1 MHYYRFNI
9 GDYKSHTSHLDP
21 LEDIAYRRMLDY
33 CYLNEIGLPE
43 SLEEIGRLISMRT
56 HCDCIANVLR
66 EFFYIENC
74 VYKNKRVEIDLHDFK
89 SKSEKAASSAKEKWR
104 KHRLSGAANA
114 ERTQCEND
122 ANAMLTNNHKPI
134 TNNHIINTP
143 DESVDSS
150 KSVALKIK
158 TEYNYDDLISIGIN
172 ETIARDFILHR
183 KSKKSKLTET
193 AWNGIVRE
201 AEKANLTIQ
210 QALQICIERDWKSFK
225 ADWVRNTDNGA
236 RITFHELATGQK
248 PEF

>member
-104 KHRLSGAANA
+104 KHRLSCAANA

-122 ANAMLTNNHKPI
+122 ANAMLTNNHKPLTI
-134 TNNHIINTP
+134 NQEPLLPLSSGDDASHPEKIIIPYMDIFDLFNQKCISLP
-143 DESVDSS
+143 NVMIKDAKR
-150 KSVALKIK
+150 KSVIKSIWLMDARHQSIDFFNWFFGEVEKSDFLTGRK
-158 TEYNYDDLISIGIN
+158 TEWKASFDWVLKPANFKKIIEGNYDG
-172 ETIARDFILHR
+172 
-183 KSKKSKLTET
+183 K
-193 AWNGIVRE
+193 
-201 AEKANLTIQ
+201 
-210 QALQICIERDWKSFK
+210 
-225 ADWVRNTDNGA
+225 
-236 RITFHELATGQK
+236 
-248 PEF
+248 